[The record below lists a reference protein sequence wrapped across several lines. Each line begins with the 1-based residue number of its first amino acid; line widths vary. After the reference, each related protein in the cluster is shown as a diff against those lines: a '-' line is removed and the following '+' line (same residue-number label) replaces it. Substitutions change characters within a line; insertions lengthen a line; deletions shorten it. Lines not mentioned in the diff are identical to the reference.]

1 MKKIFCSFLF
11 SAAVLFSNAQI
22 RKIPSDVT
30 DAFATRYPHATHVEW
45 KDKLQYFEASFELN
59 ESNLTADF
67 SSNGDWQKSEREI
80 EQDDLP
86 DEVKDGF
93 DKSKYTDWQTNGFY
107 EIQELGKPLQY
118 RINVQKSGIQKKN
131 LIFDVDG
138 KLLREIINL

>member
-1 MKKIFCSFLF
+1 MKKLIFITLF
-11 SAAVLFSNAQI
+11 YSLVFFADAQI
-22 RKIPSDVT
+22 RKVPSEVT
-30 DAFATRYPHATHVEW
+30 DAFAIRYPHATHVEW

-80 EQDDLP
+80 EEDDLP

-131 LIFDVDG
+131 LFFDADG
-138 KLLREIINL
+138 RLLREVINL